1 MILRRLF
8 RTSSRINGTRTSEP
22 EPMLKAEQAP
32 MQPVSFIDEIVAS
45 SWVGLH
51 YRHEFLLHHKHELL
65 EHHHAVHRTNIRKAV

>member
-8 RTSSRINGTRTSEP
+8 RTSSPINEKPPSDLEP
-22 EPMLKAEQAP
+22 VLKTELAP
-32 MQPVSFIDEIVAS
+32 LHPVSFIDEIVAS

-65 EHHHAVHRTNIRKAV
+65 EHRHAVYRTKA